1 MKMRVAV
8 QMDPIQTVNIDGD
21 TSFALMEEAQAR
33 GASLWV
39 YQPEHLSWCEGRI
52 TARARPVTVRHVR
65 GDHATLGEEV
75 LLDLAEDIDVI
86 LMRQD
91 PPFDMAYQ
99 TAAHILEM
107 LEGRTL
113 VLNDP
118 AWVRSSPEKIVP
130 LLFPDLV
137 PPTLISR
144 DAKAIEAFRDTYS
157 DIIIKPLYGN
167 GGAGVFRLK
176 PGDGNFKALLEM
188 FFESN
193 REPVVT
199 QAFLPAVEKG
209 DKRVI
214 LIDGEAVGAINR
226 VPLKGETR
234 SNMHVGGKAEAS
246 ALDADDL
253 RICAAI
259 GPMLKARGLV
269 LVGIDVIGGRLTEI
283 NVTSPTGV
291 QELKRFSGIDSCALF
306 WDAVARRLASPD

>member
-1 MKMRVAV
+1 MRIAV
-8 QMDPIQTVNIDGD
+8 QMDPIQSVNVDGD
-21 TSFALMEEAQAR
+21 TTFALMEEAQAR
-33 GASLWV
+33 GAKLWV
-39 YQPEHLSWCEGRI
+39 YQTEHLSWCEGRI
-52 TARARPVTVRHVR
+52 TARARPVTVRHVQ
-65 GDHATLGEEV
+65 GNHADLGAEV
-75 LLDLAEDIDVI
+75 ELDLAEDVDVV

-107 LEGRTL
+107 LKGRTL

-130 LLFPDLV
+130 LLYPDII

-144 DAKAIEAFRDTYS
+144 DAKAIEAFRDTYQ

-188 FFESN
+188 FFERT
-193 REPVVT
+193 REPLVT
-199 QAFLPAVEKG
+199 QAFLPAVVQG
-209 DKRVI
+209 DKRI
-214 LIDGEAVGAINR
+214 LLVDGEAVGAINR
-226 VPLKGETR
+226 VPQKGETR

-246 ALDADDL
+246 ELTASDKH
-253 RICAAI
+253 ICDVI
-259 GPMLKARGLV
+259 GPMLKERGLM
-269 LVGIDVIGGRLTEI
+269 LVGIDVIGDKLTEI

-291 QELKRFSGIDSCALF
+291 QELKRFSGIDSCAIF
-306 WDAVARRLASPD
+306 WDAVERQLA

>member
-1 MKMRVAV
+1 MKMRIAV
-8 QMDPIQTVNIDGD
+8 QMDPIQDVNVDAD
-21 TSFALMEEAQAR
+21 TTFAMMEEAQAR

-52 TARARPVTVRHVR
+52 TARARPVTVKHVQ
-65 GDHATLGEEV
+65 GAHAEIGEPVE
-75 LLDLAEDIDVI
+75 LDLAEDIDVI

-99 TAAHILEM
+99 TAAHVLEM
-107 LEGRTL
+107 LKGRTL

-118 AWVRSSPEKIVP
+118 AWVRSSPEKIMP
-130 LLFPDLV
+130 LLFPEIV

-144 DAKAIEAFRDTYS
+144 DLKAIEEFRARHA

-188 FFESN
+188 FFATN

-209 DKRVI
+209 DKRII

-226 VPLKGETR
+226 VPQKGETR
-234 SNMHVGGKAEAS
+234 SNMHVGGTAEAS
-246 ALDADDL
+246 MLDADDIH
-253 RICAAI
+253 ICKTI
-259 GPMLKARGLV
+259 GPTLKARGLV

-291 QELKRFSGIDSCALF
+291 QELQRFSGVDTCAIF
-306 WDAVARRLASPD
+306 WDVVERKIAFQS

>member
-1 MKMRVAV
+1 MRVAV
-8 QMDPIQTVNIDGD
+8 QMDPIQAVNIDGD

-65 GDHATLGEEV
+65 GNHATLGEEV
-75 LLDLAEDIDVI
+75 VLDLAEDVDVI

-107 LEGRTL
+107 LAGRTL

-144 DAKAIEAFRDTYS
+144 DARAIEAFRDQYQ

-188 FFESN
+188 FFASN

-214 LIDGEAVGAINR
+214 LIDGAPVGAINR
-226 VPLKGETR
+226 VPQKGETR

-246 ALDADDL
+246 ILDADDL

-259 GPMLKARGLV
+259 GPLLKERGLV

-306 WDAVARRLASPD
+306 WDAVALKIA